1 MKQVDTNDD
10 IHVYNEWDQVE
21 LDKKKW
27 VEELNQEEIEV
38 KWARKEN
45 IRLMK
50 NK

>member
-1 MKQVDTNDD
+1 
-10 IHVYNEWDQVE
+10 VE
-21 LDKKKW
+21 LNKKKS

-38 KWARKEN
+38 KRARKEN